1 MKKGLHWFSKQ
12 CTIKKETLTP
22 QQRRKER
29 MKNGQLWYN
38 INTESVERVV
48 GELNKIR
55 VFTVGHGYSNM
66 KAVKKAHLVKA
77 NQLQLDDYLEES
89 NAIKKAEALAKIKAN
104 APELPPLPKPEVIKL
119 HAAKAWEVTHG

>member
-1 MKKGLHWFSKQ
+1 MHNREVNINPATAEKGQ
-12 CTIKKETLTP
+12 TV
-22 QQRRKER
+22 
-29 MKNGQLWYN
+29 KNGQLWYN

-48 GELNKIR
+48 GELNKVR

-89 NAIKKAEALAKIKAN
+89 NAIKKAKILVSRK
-104 APELPPLPKPEVIKL
+104 PELPPLPRPDLVR
-119 HAAKAWEVTHG
+119 A

>member
-1 MKKGLHWFSKQ
+1 MHNREVNINPATAEKGQ
-12 CTIKKETLTP
+12 TV
-22 QQRRKER
+22 
-29 MKNGQLWYN
+29 KNGQLWYN

-48 GELNKIR
+48 GELNKVR

-66 KAVKKAHLVKA
+66 KPVKKAHLVIA

-89 NAIKKAEALAKIKAN
+89 RALKKAEVLASQK
-104 APELPPLPKPEVIKL
+104 PELPPLPKPEVIKL

>member
-1 MKKGLHWFSKQ
+1 
-12 CTIKKETLTP
+12 
-22 QQRRKER
+22 

-66 KAVKKAHLVKA
+66 KAVKKAQLVKA
-77 NQLQLDDYLEES
+77 NQLQLDDYFEES
-89 NAIKKAEALAKIKAN
+89 NAIKKAKVLASRK
-104 APELPPLPKPEVIKL
+104 PELPPLPKPEVIKL
-119 HAAKAWEVTHG
+119 HAAKAWEVTHGQTNQREAQ

>member
-1 MKKGLHWFSKQ
+1 
-12 CTIKKETLTP
+12 
-22 QQRRKER
+22 

-48 GELNKIR
+48 GELNKVR

-66 KAVKKAHLVKA
+66 KAVKKAQLVKA

-89 NAIKKAEALAKIKAN
+89 NAIKKAKILASRK
-104 APELPPLPKPEVIKL
+104 PELPPLPRPDLVR
-119 HAAKAWEVTHG
+119 A

>member
-1 MKKGLHWFSKQ
+1 
-12 CTIKKETLTP
+12 
-22 QQRRKER
+22 

-48 GELNKIR
+48 GELNKVR

-66 KAVKKAHLVKA
+66 KAVKKAQLVKA

-89 NAIKKAEALAKIKAN
+89 NAIKKAKILASRK
-104 APELPPLPKPEVIKL
+104 PELPPRPTPFPADHGCAIGRSNREVQ
-119 HAAKAWEVTHG
+119 HG

>member
-1 MKKGLHWFSKQ
+1 
-12 CTIKKETLTP
+12 
-22 QQRRKER
+22 

>member
-1 MKKGLHWFSKQ
+1 
-12 CTIKKETLTP
+12 
-22 QQRRKER
+22 

-38 INTESVERVV
+38 INTERVERVV

-89 NAIKKAEALAKIKAN
+89 NAIKKAEILASRK
-104 APELPPLPKPEVIKL
+104 PELPPLPKPEVIER

>member
-1 MKKGLHWFSKQ
+1 
-12 CTIKKETLTP
+12 
-22 QQRRKER
+22 

-48 GELNKIR
+48 GELNKVR

-66 KAVKKAHLVKA
+66 KAVKKAQLVKA

-89 NAIKKAEALAKIKAN
+89 NAIKKAKILASRK
-104 APELPPLPKPEVIKL
+104 PELPPLPKPYLNREVQ
-119 HAAKAWEVTHG
+119 HG